1 MEGQKQDNFLKLE
14 QFLLEIKTLKEEN
27 SKLKNLIINKDEEIK
42 RKKREIFQLQ
52 TKNKRKAE
60 YISHFSHEFKVPL
73 CAIKGF
79 ASLLLEDDLSKE
91 KQISFCK
98 NILKATEHLFQI
110 INYNIDIVRA
120 ETNKINLIY
129 EEFSP
134 SDVINEV
141 FSVLEEKIKEKNI
154 KLYLNMQKTLLIA
167 DKRLFRQLIYNLVGN
182 AYKYNKING
191 KIVINTFCKDGKF
204 YFKIKDTGCGIDIEK
219 QKKVFEFFSNINTY
233 VYDCSESSG
242 IGLSLCKKIINLH
255 GGEIDFVS
263 KNNKGCLFWFYLPL
277 KKVM

>member
-79 ASLLLEDDLSKE
+79 ASLLLEDELSKE
-91 KQISFCK
+91 KQICFCK

-141 FSVLEEKIKEKNI
+141 VSVLEEKIKEKNI

-191 KIVINTFCKDGKF
+191 KIVINTFCKDGNF

-277 KKVM
+277 KKIL

>member
-14 QFLLEIKTLKEEN
+14 KLLFEISKLKEEN

-91 KQISFCK
+91 KQIGFCK

-134 SDVINEV
+134 SDVIKEV
-141 FSVLEEKIKEKNI
+141 VSVLEEKIKEKNI

-191 KIVINTFCKDGKF
+191 KIVINTFCKEGNF

-255 GGEIDFVS
+255 SGEIDFVS
-263 KNNKGCLFWFYLPL
+263 KDNKGCWFWFYLPL

>member
-14 QFLLEIKTLKEEN
+14 QFLLEIKTLKEEI

-60 YISHFSHEFKVPL
+60 CISHFSHEFKVPL

-79 ASLLLEDDLSKE
+79 ASLLLEDELSKE
-91 KQISFCK
+91 KQVSFCK

-141 FSVLEEKIKEKNI
+141 VSVLEEKIKEKNI

-191 KIVINTFCKDGKF
+191 KIVINTFCKDGNF

-255 GGEIDFVS
+255 GGKIDFVS

-277 KKVM
+277 KKIL

>member
-1 MEGQKQDNFLKLE
+1 MKLE
-14 QFLLEIKTLKEEN
+14 KLLFEISKLKEEN
-27 SKLKNLIINKDEEIK
+27 SKLKNLIINKDEEIN

-141 FSVLEEKIKEKNI
+141 VSVLEEKIKEKNI

-182 AYKYNKING
+182 AYKYNKFNG
-191 KIVINTFCKDGKF
+191 KIVINTFCKDNKF
-204 YFKIKDTGCGIDIEK
+204 YFKIKDNGCGIDIDK
-219 QKKVFEFFSNINTY
+219 QKEVFEFFSNINTY
-233 VYDCSESSG
+233 VYDSSENSG
-242 IGLSLCKKIINLH
+242 IGLYLCKKIIKLH
-255 GGEIDFVS
+255 GGDIDFVS
-263 KNNKGCLFWFYLPL
+263 KDNKGCLFWFYLPL
-277 KKVM
+277 KKVI

>member
-14 QFLLEIKTLKEEN
+14 KLLFEISKLKEEN
-27 SKLKNLIINKDEEIK
+27 SKLKNIIINKDEEIK

-141 FSVLEEKIKEKNI
+141 VSVLEEKIKEKNI

-191 KIVINTFCKDGKF
+191 KIVINTFCKDGNF

-277 KKVM
+277 KKVI